1 MLILFSLIIILFSA
15 IIHEYMHGWMADR
28 LGDHT
33 ARNAGRLTINPI
45 PHIDLW
51 GSIVIPAIIYFSTAG
66 AFIFGYAKPV
76 PFNPY
81 NLRDQKYGG
90 AKIAIAGPLA
100 NLAMAIAFGMVLR
113 FMPVANDT
121 LITLLASVVQINIIL
136 MVFNLV
142 PIPPLDGS
150 KVLAPFLPS
159 RLQDKY
165 EELEKYGFLLV
176 LVFLMVGFTL
186 ISPVVNFLFR
196 VIVGGF

>member
-1 MLILFSLIIILFSA
+1 MSLILFSLVIILFSA

-51 GSIVIPAIIYFSTAG
+51 GSIFIPAIIYFSTAG

-100 NLAMAIAFGMVLR
+100 NLTMAIAFGMVLR
-113 FMPVANDT
+113 FAPVANST

-136 MVFNLV
+136 AVFNLV

-159 RLQDKY
+159 RLQGKY

-176 LVFLMVGFTL
+176 LIFIFFGFTL
-186 ISPVVNFLFR
+186 VSPIINFLFR
-196 VIVGGF
+196 LIIGA